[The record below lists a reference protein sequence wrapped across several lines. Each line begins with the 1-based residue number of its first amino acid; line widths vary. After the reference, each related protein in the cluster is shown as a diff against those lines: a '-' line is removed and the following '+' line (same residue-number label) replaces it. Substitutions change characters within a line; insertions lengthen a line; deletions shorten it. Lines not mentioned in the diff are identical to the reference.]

1 MIVVVPLAN
10 ALQSLNREKELTEV
24 IEEILKLDP
33 ENIEAHK
40 ILSWTY
46 KYSKTNSDS
55 MSHISIMENI
65 LEKKILNNDQKA
77 NFPLD
82 WERHMMI

>member
-1 MIVVVPLAN
+1 MAKKKKIYPINFLLHLAN

-65 LEKKILNNDQKA
+65 LELHYSQGY
-77 NFPLD
+77 
-82 WERHMMI
+82 